1 MLIKRRDLVPGA
13 STGQER
19 RIEGSATASATPGA
33 PAQGHISARFLSDSY
48 VFRWPDA
55 TFRTDLPFIV
65 PIALCL
71 AIGLLSGHAAAGMIA
86 AGGAMTTGFGS
97 KHEIDHSIL
106 MPMMLCALGISLSTF
121 VGMVA
126 GHEGFG
132 LVLIAAAFG
141 FGYGM
146 LSARAAGFSWVGQQ
160 CTVMMLVASAFPF
173 GVRDAAVRSALV
185 LAGGLIQ
192 VLCSAVLLRLL
203 HELRGNVRALG
214 RYAREEE
221 RALRATYSEAYAIL
235 RTGRLDQSPLPYAL
249 RVAAVLA
256 VSTWVYRQTHF
267 ASGYWIPMTA
277 LLVLRPGLSDTA
289 NRAIART
296 VGTLA
301 GAVLASMCLA
311 YTHPVPVALA
321 GFTVLFAW
329 LSYSTLSVNYA
340 LFSIC
345 LTSYIVMLL
354 SLNGVP
360 GTEIARRRAI
370 CTVLG
375 GGMALAVR
383 LVVIHHRQAI
393 AAQKSSPPAA
403 AKTASS

>member
-1 MLIKRRDLVPGA
+1 MLIKRRDLLQGVGSEQQRQRA
-13 STGQER
+13 GGLSAQER
-19 RIEGSATASATPGA
+19 
-33 PAQGHISARFLSDSY
+33 ISARLLSDSY
-48 VFRWPDA
+48 VFRWQEG
-55 TFRTDLPFIV
+55 TFRTDLPFVV
-65 PIALCL
+65 PIAACL

-86 AGGAMTTGFGS
+86 AGGAMTTGFGA
-97 KHEIDHSIL
+97 KHSIDSSRML
-106 MPMMLCALGISLSTF
+106 PMLLCALGIACSTF

-146 LSARAAGFSWVGQQ
+146 LSDRGAAFSWVGQQ

-185 LAGGLIQ
+185 FTGGLLQ
-192 VLCSAVLLRLL
+192 VLSTAILLRLF
-203 HELRGNVRALG
+203 HELAGNFRALG
-214 RYAREEE
+214 HYAWEEQ
-221 RALRATYSEAYAIL
+221 RALRETYREAFAIA
-235 RTGRLDQSPLPYAL
+235 RGGKFGQSPIPYAL

-256 VSTWVYRQTHF
+256 VSTEVYRQMHF

-277 LLVLRPGLSDTA
+277 LLVLRPGLTDTA

-311 YTHPVPVALA
+311 YTHPVPAALA

-329 LSYSTLSVNYA
+329 LAYSTLNVNYA
-340 LFSIC
+340 LFSVC

-360 GTEIARRRAI
+360 GTDIARRRAI

-375 GGMALAVR
+375 GGLALAVR
-383 LVVIHHRQAI
+383 LVVIHHRVAM
-393 AAQKSSPPAA
+393 ARKSTPAGVA
-403 AKTASS
+403 ERAHL

>member
-1 MLIKRRDLVPGA
+1 MGSFAPVLIKRQDVISEA
-13 STGQER
+13 
-19 RIEGSATASATPGA
+19 ATATPD
-33 PAQGHISARFLSDSY
+33 PFSARLLSDSY
-48 VFRWPDA
+48 VFHWA
-55 TFRTDLPFIV
+55 EGTFRADLLFV
-65 PIALCL
+65 LPIAICL
-71 AIGLLSGHAAAGMIA
+71 AVGLISGHAAAGMIA
-86 AGGAMTTGFGS
+86 AGGAMTTGFGA
-97 KHEIDHSIL
+97 KHVIHDSRIL
-106 MPMMLCALGISLSTF
+106 PMMLCTLGICISTF

-160 CTVMMLVASAFPF
+160 CTVVMLVASAFPF

-185 LAGGLIQ
+185 FGGGLIQ
-192 VLCSAVLLRLL
+192 VVCSAILLQLL
-203 HELRGNVRALG
+203 HELAGNIRALA

-221 RALRATYSEAYAIL
+221 RALRDTYRMALGTL
-235 RTGRLDQSPLPYAL
+235 RGGRLDQSPIPYAT
-249 RVAAVLA
+249 RLA
-256 VSTWVYRQTHF
+256 VVLGISTEVYRETHF

-277 LLVLRPGLSDTA
+277 LLVLRPGLTDTA

-311 YTHPVPVALA
+311 YTHPAPWALA

-329 LSYSTLSVNYA
+329 LSYSTLNVNYA
-340 LFSIC
+340 LFSVC

-354 SLNGVP
+354 SLNNVP
-360 GTEIARRRAI
+360 GTDIARRRAI

-375 GGMALAVR
+375 GGLALAVR
-383 LVVIHHRQAI
+383 LVVIRHREIMAR
-393 AAQKSSPPAA
+393 KSSPPAPVV
-403 AKTASS
+403 SRGQSGM